1 MSAGSTKLQYALKN
15 LRLRWE
21 ETQEMWSDAVRVD
34 FETRHLHPVE
44 TQVSATV
51 RAMEKIDEIML
62 KMKQECS

>member
-21 ETQEMWSDAVRVD
+21 ETQEMWNDAVRVE
-34 FETRHLHPVE
+34 FETRHLHPME
-44 TQVSATV
+44 TQVGATV
-51 RAMEKIDEIML
+51 RAMDKIYEIMQ